1 MSHNSYPFD
10 SKSQIVARVQ
20 SDTEYA
26 LKCLL
31 VIDRLQTF
39 DEQLDKVT
47 RYKNARGWQSSHAKW
62 GSLLAAK
69 VRSGE
74 MLTPEELDR
83 AVSMTA
89 RYGKQLAAYA
99 RAEMIEANPDL
110 AEIARKFSAA

>member
-1 MSHNSYPFD
+1 MSHNSYPFA
-10 SKSQIVARVQ
+10 SKSEIVARVQ
-20 SDTEYA
+20 SDVDYA

-31 VIDRLQTF
+31 VLDSRQTL
-39 DEQLDKVT
+39 DEQFDKVT
-47 RYKNARGWQSSHAKW
+47 RYSNARGWQSSHAKW

-74 MLTPEELDR
+74 TLTPEEQDR

-99 RAEMIEANPDL
+99 RAEMIDANPDL